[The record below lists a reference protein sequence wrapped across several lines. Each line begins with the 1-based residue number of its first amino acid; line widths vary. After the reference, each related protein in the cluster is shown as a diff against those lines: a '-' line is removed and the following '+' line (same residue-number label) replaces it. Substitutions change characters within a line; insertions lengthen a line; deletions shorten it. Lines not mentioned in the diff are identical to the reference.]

1 LSVSVAGYFQF
12 ANDFYPILTDNK
24 PDENV
29 QLASDVLADTKD
41 FDLESFLFS
50 DDEFRL
56 EPYITDS
63 SIPLNFLDECEAK
76 FCNVSGHEV
85 WCSRL
90 WISFAPSFLLVF
102 ETKTKRILRVPIASN
117 FE

>member
-1 LSVSVAGYFQF
+1 LSVSVVDYSLL
-12 ANDFYPILTDNK
+12 ANDFLPPLTDGK
-24 PDENV
+24 RSEHV
-29 QLASDVLADTKD
+29 QLTSDVLAETND
-41 FDLESFLFS
+41 FDLEEFLFS

-85 WCSRL
+85 
-90 WISFAPSFLLVF
+90 
-102 ETKTKRILRVPIASN
+102 
-117 FE
+117 